1 MVVQRATYQHPLI
14 LVRVDRSV
22 YHGDAFNDIY
32 VDGDPVIPIP
42 PLRSTIPYS
51 GYTIYR
57 SMFPLEVAFAV
68 TVHKSQGSTCD
79 AIVDVVDPSNPFT
92 YNQEPPL
99 AVGGLVVASADDA
112 SWLGLALGRLSAGA
126 VALVLP
132 PDGYR
137 HAASTWPSGAAP
149 NVAGLV
155 SVLGAAERPLLIL
168 VRELPDRP
176 GFPPIRDREEAV
188 AFALATVEA
197 LAAARQDRFVVRF
210 VGPAIED
217 LHMGVLKRLRD
228 AGLADIEIQ
237 DLVYQMRAGSGQRDS
252 RVALRAL
259 EAAGRLTMLSQD
271 GPLHDRRRWLPLTPM
286 VDFRP
291 DPLQKA
297 WIAYE
302 VALKLTTGL
311 LNARLSRTIHQNGL
325 LKGANYGFRPGCST
339 DDALHVFNAVL
350 EDAKEFKKPLYILL
364 QDIRRAYDSVSWE
377 SMELSMRRLNV
388 PEGYIE
394 LHRNI
399 FRRRRARAISGHGL
413 SDEFELECG
422 LPQGGVESPLHW
434 LIFYDALLCAQ
445 ERLDQHER
453 QHGKKTAKTI
463 EHYAHP
469 ESWEEP
475 GTAYVMGNPR
485 ETDAAKREGR
495 ARVSGVAYAD
505 DTKWMS
511 GSMRGLQTQADVA
524 GEFFRLHDI
533 EVNAKK
539 TIFTWNNARR
549 EVESKPGAHPAAK
562 KKEKQP
568 SPPKIN
574 GTPVGLVR
582 QPHEHFKLLGVYM
595 SANLNWDR
603 QWQYICDQAR
613 GAVALIERKKL
624 TANEACYLVEAVVQ
638 ARISY
643 GLKLMTLSE
652 SQCQELDRIWMRVVK
667 HHGNLAASTTN
678 YAIWSHGEGSLLA
691 RVVRHRVRALQEKLG
706 VPLLPTEFLNA
717 PVSSDLARR
726 NALAAIMPQMQR
738 RKYRLMSNHARYAAF
753 RTLPGAKPWP
763 DPERLDRRYVVAMH
777 IPRAVFSVAAPA
789 LYGAGV
795 TTMDAVTAADGETLR
810 TWQDL
815 YMGAPK
821 GTLQKSEPAWWRE
834 VANALTVDGKKLRH
848 PMRRA
853 GERASA
859 MASLPSGARKVKWTK
874 GAFVA
879 VFEAEQLHDESAE
892 PHVGRVITFKSATGS
907 ILASEYLLE
916 HWVPVPKG
924 ADPDAEKE
932 GLYCRQCDGSWA
944 HGKGWWEEEDTLLA
958 LEGEP
963 TEETPAVAAGQ
974 ETMSKRGRKQVA
986 LRPTLEYYDPG
997 LRTQDDE
1004 KRRALLL
1011 QARVKAVQDGDE
1023 RFLREQLSQEAEAEL
1038 QAALEVAAAATPGA
1052 EPRDEAQ
1059 PVSDSAEQSELYYA
1073 GGAPRHWDSRAAQE
1087 GVTLTVYWQHM
1098 LANWEQ
1104 IEEAE
1109 LAKLGRRPG
1118 KLEQWIWTDGSL
1130 KKGQTEGAHAGLGV
1144 VSPAEFPDGTVAN
1157 HPEWAG
1163 TYVGRLRG
1171 LQENNKAELQ
1181 AAIVADVLAAQGVRL
1196 HTDSQ
1201 NVCTWFDKFVLN
1213 AHDMHMRDY
1222 IRNTCSAELY
1232 AWSKFRALVM
1242 GRDRQRPAA
1251 VIKVKAHSDEDMHEL
1266 NDAADRAADQG
1277 AHLEQEELDENIFLP
1292 PEFSMPAVLTIEGP
1306 TGIVRRVEGDPRR
1319 HAAVLHAHHT
1329 HFAWTNQLKAGSG
1342 YGCQWTM
1349 GPCTIRWL
1357 WGPAESG

>member
-1 MVVQRATYQHPLI
+1 
-14 LVRVDRSV
+14 
-22 YHGDAFNDIY
+22 
-32 VDGDPVIPIP
+32 
-42 PLRSTIPYS
+42 
-51 GYTIYR
+51 
-57 SMFPLEVAFAV
+57 
-68 TVHKSQGSTCD
+68 
-79 AIVDVVDPSNPFT
+79 
-92 YNQEPPL
+92 
-99 AVGGLVVASADDA
+99 
-112 SWLGLALGRLSAGA
+112 
-126 VALVLP
+126 
-132 PDGYR
+132 
-137 HAASTWPSGAAP
+137 
-149 NVAGLV
+149 
-155 SVLGAAERPLLIL
+155 
-168 VRELPDRP
+168 
-176 GFPPIRDREEAV
+176 
-188 AFALATVEA
+188 
-197 LAAARQDRFVVRF
+197 
-210 VGPAIED
+210 
-217 LHMGVLKRLRD
+217 
-228 AGLADIEIQ
+228 
-237 DLVYQMRAGSGQRDS
+237 
-252 RVALRAL
+252 
-259 EAAGRLTMLSQD
+259 
-271 GPLHDRRRWLPLTPM
+271 
-286 VDFRP
+286 
-291 DPLQKA
+291 
-297 WIAYE
+297 
-302 VALKLTTGL
+302 
-311 LNARLSRTIHQNGL
+311 
-325 LKGANYGFRPGCST
+325 
-339 DDALHVFNAVL
+339 
-350 EDAKEFKKPLYILL
+350 
-364 QDIRRAYDSVSWE
+364 
-377 SMELSMRRLNV
+377 
-388 PEGYIE
+388 
-394 LHRNI
+394 
-399 FRRRRARAISGHGL
+399 
-413 SDEFELECG
+413 
-422 LPQGGVESPLHW
+422 
-434 LIFYDALLCAQ
+434 
-445 ERLDQHER
+445 
-453 QHGKKTAKTI
+453 
-463 EHYAHP
+463 
-469 ESWEEP
+469 
-475 GTAYVMGNPR
+475 
-485 ETDAAKREGR
+485 
-495 ARVSGVAYAD
+495 
-505 DTKWMS
+505 
-511 GSMRGLQTQADVA
+511 
-524 GEFFRLHDI
+524 
-533 EVNAKK
+533 
-539 TIFTWNNARR
+539 
-549 EVESKPGAHPAAK
+549 
-562 KKEKQP
+562 
-568 SPPKIN
+568 
-574 GTPVGLVR
+574 
-582 QPHEHFKLLGVYM
+582 
-595 SANLNWDR
+595 
-603 QWQYICDQAR
+603 
-613 GAVALIERKKL
+613 
-624 TANEACYLVEAVVQ
+624 
-638 ARISY
+638 
-643 GLKLMTLSE
+643 
-652 SQCQELDRIWMRVVK
+652 
-667 HHGNLAASTTN
+667 
-678 YAIWSHGEGSLLA
+678 
-691 RVVRHRVRALQEKLG
+691 
-706 VPLLPTEFLNA
+706 
-717 PVSSDLARR
+717 
-726 NALAAIMPQMQR
+726 
-738 RKYRLMSNHARYAAF
+738 
-753 RTLPGAKPWP
+753 
-763 DPERLDRRYVVAMH
+763 
-777 IPRAVFSVAAPA
+777 
-789 LYGAGV
+789 
-795 TTMDAVTAADGETLR
+795 MDAVTAADGETLR

-932 GLYCRQCDGSWA
+932 GLYCRCDGHCRHPEIEGQTSTYTAVQGTGKQYWHHDDRCTRNAPSRCPEMSQCDGSWA

-1329 HFAWTNQLKAGSG
+1329 HFAWTNQLKAGEWLRLPVDHG
-1342 YGCQWTM
+1342 AVYDQMAM
-1349 GPCTIRWL
+1349 GPRRVGVSRESNCFRGTHMKLVMGTVATALVRKRDAPELYSEVNPAGLCALCSTREIDGEGRPRL
-1357 WGPAESG
+1357 VTGPEETLEHVLTCPSAVATEARTAAEARIAATVSEALEGAQKRSVPHALSRSLKVTRVNDPTLTAAERQAQMCVLRGLPRRASPTWSARPSRTPRKLPRSCQAYAEWEKACGITKVMKERRAKAKRTGARDREADAPPDDTAGNARRKRADPEPRQRERCRECDDYGWVRASAAMQVYDHTNRTQHQQLEAAEATAGGGQ

>member
-1 MVVQRATYQHPLI
+1 MVKFLWAPVPKPKPK
-14 LVRVDRSV
+14 
-22 YHGDAFNDIY
+22 
-32 VDGDPVIPIP
+32 DGKGNEAGGPAPE
-42 PLRSTIPYS
+42 
-51 GYTIYR
+51 G
-57 SMFPLEVAFAV
+57 
-68 TVHKSQGSTCD
+68 
-79 AIVDVVDPSNPFT
+79 PSPAD
-92 YNQEPPL
+92 E
-99 AVGGLVVASADDA
+99 SA
-112 SWLGLALGRLSAGA
+112 
-126 VALVLP
+126 
-132 PDGYR
+132 
-137 HAASTWPSGAAP
+137 
-149 NVAGLV
+149 
-155 SVLGAAERPLLIL
+155 
-168 VRELPDRP
+168 
-176 GFPPIRDREEAV
+176 EEATEAEPVHWGRKLLLSLV
-188 AFALATVEA
+188 AEA
-197 LAAARQDRFVVRF
+197 
-210 VGPAIED
+210 I
-217 LHMGVLKRLRD
+217 RLRD
-228 AGLADIEIQ
+228 LPDAVCQGNILGITKSREWDGDIENN
-237 DLVYQMRAGSGQRDS
+237 
-252 RVALRAL
+252 LRPI
-259 EAAGRLTMLSQD
+259 T
-271 GPLHDRRRWLPLTPM
+271 
-286 VDFRP
+286 
-291 DPLQKA
+291 LQ
-297 WIAYE
+297 E

-485 ETDAAKREGR
+485 ETDAAEREGR

-678 YAIWSHGEGSLLA
+678 YAIWSHGGYSLKRTAHLQAEAQITEAQIRLCAPEGSLLA

-932 GLYCRQCDGSWA
+932 GLYCRCDGHCRHPEIEGQTSTYTAVQGTGKQYWHHDDRCTRNAPSRCPEMSQCDGSWA

-1087 GVTLTVYWQHM
+1087 GVTLT
-1098 LANWEQ
+1098 
-1104 IEEAE
+1104 
-1109 LAKLGRRPG
+1109 LGRRPG

-1277 AHLEQEELDENIFLP
+1277 AHLEQEELDE
-1292 PEFSMPAVLTIEGP
+1292 
-1306 TGIVRRVEGDPRR
+1306 
-1319 HAAVLHAHHT
+1319 H
-1329 HFAWTNQLKAGSG
+1329 
-1342 YGCQWTM
+1342 
-1349 GPCTIRWL
+1349 
-1357 WGPAESG
+1357 